1 MQSFKLS
8 GMKHIVFLFLAAIL
22 LTNGNL
28 LGNNEVVSVLATDK
42 KKPLIVED
50 HIYMDM
56 EINGV
61 VQLYSVLKEEIEL
74 IDTELL
80 SNGLEKE
87 AKDWTLANNRDYF
100 IGYDNVN
107 VEAITPSNFKRI
119 AKKYFSDLPELSG
132 IIGKKGFRYKNL
144 PTIILFYNKR
154 ITKQGALTKQ
164 DKLSVK
170 EIMPR

>member
-1 MQSFKLS
+1 MQLFKLS
-8 GMKHIVFLFLAAIL
+8 IMKHIVLLFLASVV

-28 LGNNEVVSVLATDK
+28 LGNNELVSLLATDNK
-42 KKPLIVED
+42 EPLVAAE
-50 HIYMDM
+50 HMDM

-61 VQLYSVLKEEIEL
+61 IQLYSVLKEEIEL
-74 IDTELL
+74 IDMELL
-80 SNGLEKE
+80 SNGFEKE
-87 AKDWTLANNRDYF
+87 SKDWTLAYNRDYF
-100 IGYDNVN
+100 IGYDNVD

-119 AKKYFSDLPELSG
+119 AKKYFSDLPELSAS
-132 IIGKKGFRYKNL
+132 IGKKGFRYKNL

>member
-1 MQSFKLS
+1 
-8 GMKHIVFLFLAAIL
+8 MKHIVLFLATIV
-22 LTNGNL
+22 LTNVNL
-28 LGNNEVVSVLATDK
+28 LGNNGLVSLLSTDNK
-42 KKPLIVED
+42 EPIVAAE
-50 HIYMDM
+50 HMDM

-61 VQLYSVLKEEIEL
+61 IQLYSVLKEEIEL
-74 IDTELL
+74 IDMELM
-80 SNGLEKE
+80 SNRLEKE
-87 AKDWTLANNRDYF
+87 AKDWTLVYNRDYF
-100 IGYDNVN
+100 IGYDKVN
-107 VEAITPSNFKRI
+107 IEAITPSNFKRI

-154 ITKQGALTKQ
+154 ITKQGALTKR